1 MCPRLFT
8 LCMNPIAWKV
18 RATKGYL
25 LSRPISIRVT
35 DLLYIDDLKIFAA
48 SESKL
53 NTVLK
58 STKSAMEDIGLQWN
72 PKKCSTIHV
81 RKGVQVQD
89 SLGIKMDESTVIT
102 SLKEGTQYKFLGV
115 LENLKQDDK
124 LALKVA
130 AKVFLRRM
138 SVIWL
143 SPLSD
148 FNRVIASN
156 QFALPVMSY
165 LMWTQNWP
173 ITELKRI
180 DREARKIIIENGGKH
195 PLSSTAMLYLTRGK
209 GGRGMRSVER
219 E

>member
-1 MCPRLFT
+1 
-8 LCMNPIAWKV
+8 
-18 RATKGYL
+18 
-25 LSRPISIRVT
+25 
-35 DLLYIDDLKIFAA
+35 
-48 SESKL
+48 
-53 NTVLK
+53 
-58 STKSAMEDIGLQWN
+58 
-72 PKKCSTIHV
+72 
-81 RKGVQVQD
+81 
-89 SLGIKMDESTVIT
+89 MDESTVIA

-138 SVIWL
+138 SVIWS